1 MSAHRGHLASY
12 RFYFMTADDHIAR
25 GQYVECNDD
34 ADAIAR
40 ARELHHI
47 DGVEIWHERRKVAR
61 IEPAL
66 ERRIAGTTG
75 AALRVEP
82 NLRQFIGYV

>member
-1 MSAHRGHLASY
+1 MASY

-25 GQYVECNDD
+25 GQDVDCHDD

-40 ARELHHI
+40 ASALRYAYA
-47 DGVEIWHERRKVAR
+47 VEIWCERRKVGR

-66 ERRIAGTTG
+66 NED
-75 AALRVEP
+75 
-82 NLRQFIGYV
+82 